1 MWPAEIVGDVTAAIE
16 RLGEPAAKFF
26 ARHPGGER
34 RAFQFFNY
42 AGAYGFELS
51 NTTVVTWEE
60 GLRMRYDAHK
70 VKKRADAVSNAR
82 AYLETGDL
90 SSENARGVTWW
101 SQLAP
106 RRDEDEDEEKT
117 TKQRAGGKAK
127 RKRQRVSGN
136 DGEKD
141 ASAAD
146 EIVDET
152 GGFKF
157 PVLARAFAR
166 GEKRVEY
173 APPLSVLSMGKPP
186 PYERIRRSLF
196 VSVPPPTKLHKSE
209 SMVCECRP
217 PPRVDGEATT
227 RTGCGQECLNRKLRF
242 SCDSRTCPC
251 GDTCSNRPL
260 SQLQEPK
267 TKIIR
272 TENRGWGLFVQ
283 EPVRAGSF
291 IVEYAGEILDEPEC
305 AARLWHDKQSGEE
318 NFYMMEISANY
329 VIDAKFKGSIARF
342 INSSC
347 HPNCETQ
354 RWVDASTNETR
365 VGIFATEDIPSGTE
379 LTYDYNFAHFGD
391 ESATSFAC
399 MCGHPKCRGTLD
411 AAKKH
416 VKHLHRKL
424 RAQVPIRA
432 TKKSKKKVQKVSGT
446 VVDYDVAKG
455 RYKIQLD
462 RGGDAD
468 AKDADAFVWVHLDGE
483 KAVPHTWMKK

>member
-1 MWPAEIVGDVTAAIE
+1 MRFFE
-16 RLGEPAAKFF
+16 RY
-26 ARHPGGER
+26 PGGER

-42 AGAYGFELS
+42 GGAYAFELS

-60 GLRMRYDAHK
+60 GLRLRYDEQK
-70 VKKRADAVSNAR
+70 IKKRADAVANAR

-101 SQLAP
+101 SQPAP
-106 RRDEDEDEEKT
+106 RVVEDEDEDDEGAT
-117 TKQRAGGKAK
+117 TKRRAGGGKTK
-127 RKRQRVSGN
+127 RKRRDVSED
-136 DGEKD
+136 DGEED
-141 ASAAD
+141 ANASSAD

-152 GGFKF
+152 GGFTF
-157 PVLARAFAR
+157 PVLARAYAR
-166 GEKRVEY
+166 EGEKRTEY

-209 SMVCECRP
+209 SMVCECAP
-217 PPRVDGEATT
+217 PPRVDGEAPP
-227 RTGCGQECLNRKLRF
+227 RTGCGPECLNRKLRF

-251 GDTCSNRPL
+251 GDACSNRPL
-260 SQLQEPK
+260 SMLHEPK
-267 TKIIR
+267 TKIVR

-283 EPVRAGSF
+283 EPVPAGSF

-318 NFYMMEISANY
+318 NFYMMEISSNY

-391 ESATSFAC
+391 EGATSFAC

-411 AAKKH
+411 AAKTH

-424 RAQVPIRA
+424 RVQVP
-432 TKKSKKKVQKVSGT
+432 SKASKRSKAKPQRVSGT
-446 VVDYDVAKG
+446 VVDYDASKG
-455 RYKIQLD
+455 QYKIQLD
-462 RGGDAD
+462 RGGAG
-468 AKDADAFVWVHLDGE
+468 AKDKDEDAFVWVHLEGE
-483 KAVPHTWMKK
+483 KAVPHTWTKK